1 MEITG
6 ETLDVILDAL
16 AEQLRSL
23 GEQMEVV
30 VIGGSA
36 LTALGLLKRATRD
49 VDLLAIAENGEL
61 RPAEPLPEALRTAR
75 DRIARDFELDENWLN
90 PGPTELLRWGL
101 PANRV
106 HDPGCDAALRP
117 GPYRAL
123 RRARRPDSLQAL
135 CHG

>member
-36 LTALGLLKRATRD
+36 LTALGLVKRTTRD

-75 DRIARDFELDENWLN
+75 DRIARDFELSS
-90 PGPTELLRWGL
+90 PGYRMVLVEALSVLG
-101 PANRV
+101 V
-106 HDPGCDAALRP
+106 EDADLGA
-117 GPYRAL
+117 
-123 RRARRPDSLQAL
+123 
-135 CHG
+135 